1 MSHRIGRRD
10 LLKSVL
16 ATTAATGLGAFA
28 GGQHWPAN
36 AAENTT
42 MPKRRLGKTGYEVSI
57 FSLGGQSTLEQ
68 DGTRDASL
76 EIINHALDLGVNY
89 IDTAVRYGGGI
100 SETYI
105 GEVMADRRDEVF
117 LATKSHDYSYD
128 GTLRLCEQSLERLQT
143 DHIDLYQ
150 HHAVD
155 GFDELDQIGG
165 DDGALRAFNR
175 LQDEGVITF
184 KGITGHTPA
193 LMTEA
198 IERHD
203 YDCVLI
209 SLNAADMN
217 LNGPEDMDEFL
228 EKAAEKDVGVIAMKV
243 VSRGSVLDRG
253 VNMQQALSYTLSQPV
268 ATAIVGITEVGQV
281 DEDVEIAR
289 NFDVL
294 SGEELDAIREIAL
307 A

>member
-10 LLKSVL
+10 LFKSLL

-28 GGQHWPAN
+28 GGRHWPAHAVEN
-36 AAENTT
+36 AAL
-42 MPKRRLGKTGYEVSI
+42 PKRRLGKTGYEVGI

-68 DGTRDASL
+68 EGTREASL

-89 IDTAVRYGGGI
+89 IDTSNRYGGGV

-105 GEVMADRRDEVF
+105 GEVLKDRRDEVF
-117 LATKSHDYSYD
+117 LATKSHNYSYD
-128 GTLRLCEQSLERLQT
+128 GTMRLCEQSLERLQT

-150 HHAVD
+150 HHGVD
-155 GFDELDQIGG
+155 EFSELDQIGG
-165 DDGALRAFNR
+165 EDGALQAFNR
-175 LQDEGVITF
+175 LQDEGVISF

-198 IERHD
+198 LDRHD

-209 SLNAADMN
+209 PLNAANMN

-243 VSRGSVLDRG
+243 ISRGGVLDRG
-253 VNMQQALSYTLSQPV
+253 LNMEQALTYTLSHPV
-268 ATAIVGITEVGQV
+268 ATAIVGITEPWQL
-281 DEDVEIAR
+281 DENVEIAEA
-289 NFDVL
+289 FEAL
-294 SGEELDAIREIAL
+294 SDEELEEIREL
-307 A
+307 ARG

>member
-28 GGQHWPAN
+28 GGRALPIH
-36 AAENTT
+36 AAENAT
-42 MPKRRLGKTGYEVSI
+42 MPKRRLGKTNYEVCI

-68 DGTRDASL
+68 DGTHDASL

-89 IDTAVRYGGGI
+89 IDTAERYGGGI

-105 GEVMADRRDEVF
+105 GEVMQDRRDEVF
-117 LATKSHDYSYD
+117 LATKSGDYSYD
-128 GTLRLCEQSLERLQT
+128 GTLRLCEESLERLQT

-155 GFDELDQIGG
+155 DFAELDQIGG
-165 DDGALRAFNR
+165 EDGALQAFNR
-175 LQDEGVITF
+175 LQDEGVISF

>member
-1 MSHRIGRRD
+1 MSHRIGRRE

-28 GGQHWPAN
+28 GGQHWPAH
-36 AAENTT
+36 AAENAA
-42 MPKRRLGKTGYEVSI
+42 MPKRRLGKTGYEVGI

-68 DGTRDASL
+68 DGTRDASV
-76 EIINHALDLGVNY
+76 EIINHALDMGVNY

-105 GEVMADRRDEVF
+105 GEVMKDRRDEVF

-155 GFDELDQIGG
+155 SFDELDQIGSE
-165 DDGALRAFNR
+165 DGALRAFNR
-175 LQDEGVITF
+175 LRDEGVISYR
-184 KGITGHTPA
+184 GITGHTPA

-209 SLNAADMN
+209 SLNAADLN

-243 VSRGSVLDRG
+243 VSRGRVLDRG
-253 VNMQQALSYTLSQPV
+253 VSMQQALSYTLSHPV

-281 DEDVEIAR
+281 DENVDIAR
-289 NFDVL
+289 NFEILND
-294 SGEELDAIREIAL
+294 EELAGIQRIAL